1 MNNLASLELYIADPE
16 IGNSSA
22 DVELETLRE
31 LGY

>member
-1 MNNLASLELYIADPE
+1 MASLELYISDPE
-16 IGNSSA
+16 AGSGPA

>member
-1 MNNLASLELYIADPE
+1 MASLDLHIADPE
-16 IGNSSA
+16 TGSSSA